1 MIDLE
6 IKQDETKLRK
16 ELQTDPTQVQ
26 ATSSQGERALRSNR
40 KRDYKSML
48 EGGEEYKRTIEDE

>member
-6 IKQDETKLRK
+6 IKQDETNMRK
-16 ELQTDPTQVQ
+16 ELQSDPTQVQ
-26 ATSSQGERALRSNR
+26 ATSSQGQRALRTIR